1 MDVAHPAAKTM
12 IELSRSQDEETGDG
26 STSVVVLAGE
36 VLSCSVDLLEKQQL
50 HPSVIS
56 HGFMR
61 ALEDAL
67 AYLEEMAETVDIDKD
82 ESVLRIVDACVGTKF
97 ASRWRGLLSKM
108 AVDAV
113 RKVTCTLPSGQK
125 VIDIKY
131 AFSRGP
137 EVCEA
142 PSGEGGLLARCVRLR
157 RRYAKVEKIP
167 GGDIEESCVLD
178 GLMLNKDVTHP
189 KMKRL
194 IRNPRV
200 DNRCRR
206 RRREV

>member
-1 MDVAHPAAKTM
+1 MAIPFCARYGSLHGEEGFFAVCPFFLTLNSLSPSVVFAKLRRIFEFLLRVQVDVAHPAAKTM

-56 HGFMR
+56 HGYMR

-67 AYLEEMAETVDIDKD
+67 AFLDEMAETVDIDKD

-113 RKVTCTLPSGQK
+113 RRVTCTLPSGQK
-125 VIDIKY
+125 VIDIK
-131 AFSRGP
+131 
-137 EVCEA
+137 
-142 PSGEGGLLARCVRLR
+142 
-157 RRYAKVEKIP
+157 
-167 GGDIEESCVLD
+167 
-178 GLMLNKDVTHP
+178 
-189 KMKRL
+189 
-194 IRNPRV
+194 
-200 DNRCRR
+200 
-206 RRREV
+206 